1 MATIFISH
9 SRRDAELVKMIDSN
23 LRSVGIT
30 PILRE
35 FTPESKPPYADIDA
49 DIARSDAV
57 FTFLTQNVKVTDHT
71 QNWVTHE
78 ITKAHDLNK
87 PTYIIEDRNN
97 PVHFPIPKLKNYIL
111 YDQTSVNDWTLIQNI
126 ASSIK
131 RNAEILLGALATGVA
146 GALLFKRNRAAGFV
160 GGTALGGILL
170 ALTLPEAQ
178 LRTPLV
184 IKCAKCGIVFNLYT
198 NLNLDCLYCP
208 SCRAILTLTSK

>member
-9 SRRDAELVKMIDSN
+9 SKRDTELVKVIDFN
-23 LRSVGIT
+23 LRSVGIA

-57 FTFLTQNVKVTDHT
+57 FAFLTQNVKVTDHT

-87 PTYIIEDRNN
+87 PTYIIEDKNN

-111 YDQTSVNDWTLIQNI
+111 YDQTSINDWNLIQNI

-131 RNAEILLGALATGVA
+131 RNPEILLGALAAGVA
-146 GALLFKRNRAAGFV
+146 GALLFKKNRVAGFV
-160 GGTALGGILL
+160 CGAALGGILL

-178 LRTPLV
+178 LRTPVV
-184 IKCAKCGIVFNLYT
+184 IKCPKCGIVFNLYT
-198 NLNLDCLYCP
+198 NLHLDCLYCP
-208 SCRAILTLTSK
+208 SCRVMLTL